1 MKAKEYIDLMMSLA
15 EMAKEEIEEI
25 YDEDDEDRACDIVI
39 GIDIMKEKIKNSEF
53 LLETMNL

>member
-1 MKAKEYIDLMMSLA
+1 MKAKEYVDLMMSLA
-15 EMAKEEIEEI
+15 EMAKEEIEAI
-25 YDEDDEDRACDIVI
+25 YDEDDEIWNIRL